1 MSSNKKKSTP
11 AINLIAGGTA
21 GLFEALCCHP
31 LDTIK
36 VRMQIFKRVNNK
48 EHPHS
53 SIKPPGFIKTGKT
66 IYHNEGFLALYKGL
80 GAVVIG
86 IIPKMAIRF
95 SSYEWYRTLL
105 ADKQTGH
112 VSTGSTFVA
121 GLMAGVTEA
130 VMVVNP
136 MEVVKIRLQAQHLAE
151 PAVQAVKTAAATA
164 IAPNGATANFAAQV
178 TSTSAATATVTA
190 TAASGTAV
198 VAPKY
203 RNAVHAV
210 YTIVKEEGFGALY
223 RGVSL
228 TAARQATNQ
237 GANFT
242 VYSKLKEFLQN
253 YHNTDILPSWE
264 TSVIGLVSG
273 AIGPFSNAPL
283 DTIKTRLQKDKTM
296 KNETK
301 GTSSWK
307 RIAVIG
313 SQLIKEEGVAALYK
327 GITPRVMR
335 VAPGQAVTFTVY
347 EFVRGHMERLGIF
360 TKKSERPKKLN

>member
-1 MSSNKKKSTP
+1 MSQKKKASHP

-36 VRMQIFKRVNNK
+36 VRMQIYKRAV
-48 EHPHS
+48 S
-53 SIKPPGFIKTGKT
+53 GGGTAIKAPGFIKTGKS
-66 IYHNEGFLALYKGL
+66 IYTQEGFLALYKGL

-95 SSYEWYRTLL
+95 SSYEFYRTLL
-105 ADKQTGH
+105 ADKNTGV
-112 VSTGSTFVA
+112 VSTGNTFLA
-121 GLMAGVTEA
+121 GVGAGVTEA

-136 MEVVKIRLQAQHLAE
+136 MEVVKIRLQAQHLA
-151 PAVQAVKTAAATA
+151 PAAAAPVQTLQTAAAGISPA
-164 IAPNGATANFAAQV
+164 M
-178 TSTSAATATVTA
+178 AATATATGATAPA
-190 TAASGTAV
+190 TAASTAASTV
-198 VAPKY
+198 KKAAAEPVKY
-203 RNAVHAV
+203 KNAVHAC

-242 VYSKLKEFLQN
+242 VYSKIKEFLQK
-253 YHNTDILPSWE
+253 YHQTDVLPSWE
-264 TSVIGLVSG
+264 TSCIGLISG

-283 DTIKTRLQKDKTM
+283 DTIKTRLQRDKSHSADKSTSGWGKIM
-296 KNETK
+296 K
-301 GTSSWK
+301 
-307 RIAVIG
+307 VG
-313 SQLIKEEGVAALYK
+313 SQLLKEEGFAALYK

-347 EFVRGHMERLGIF
+347 EFVRGHLENMGLF
-360 TKKSERPKKLN
+360 KSSAVPKPKALK

>member
-1 MSSNKKKSTP
+1 MSSNKKKASNP
-11 AINLIAGGTA
+11 VINLVAGGTA

-36 VRMQIFKRVNNK
+36 VRMQIYRRATSKLNAA
-48 EHPHS
+48 EHS
-53 SIKPPGFIKTGKT
+53 AIKPPGFITTGKT
-66 IYHNEGFLALYKGL
+66 IYGQEGFLALYKGL

-105 ADKQTGH
+105 ADKTTGS
-112 VSTGSTFVA
+112 VSTGNTF
-121 GLMAGVTEA
+121 LAGVLAGTTEA
-130 VMVVNP
+130 VIVVNP

-151 PAVQAVKTAAATA
+151 GA
-164 IAPNGATANFAAQV
+164 IKD
-178 TSTSAATATVTA
+178 
-190 TAASGTAV
+190 

-203 RNAVHAV
+203 KNAIHAA
-210 YTIVKEEGFGALY
+210 YTIVKEEGIGAMY

-228 TAARQATNQ
+228 TAARQASNQ

-242 VYSKLKEFLQN
+242 VYSKLKEFLQK
-253 YHNTDILPSWE
+253 YHNQEVLPSWE
-264 TSVIGLVSG
+264 TSCIGLISG

-283 DTIKTRLQKDKTM
+283 DTIKTRLQKDKSI
-296 KNETK
+296 
-301 GTSSWK
+301 SSDKSSAWK
-307 RIAVIG
+307 KIATIG
-313 SQLIKEEGVAALYK
+313 RQLIKEEGFRALYK

-347 EFVRGHMERLGIF
+347 EYVRGHLERMGLF
-360 TKKSERPKKLN
+360 TGKPKPKALK

>member
-1 MSSNKKKSTP
+1 MSNNKQKSSP
-11 AINLIAGGTA
+11 VINLIAGGTA

-36 VRMQIFKRVNNK
+36 VRMQIFRRTNSK
-48 EHPHS
+48 EHPGT
-53 SIKPPGFIKTGKT
+53 KPPGFIKTGRA

-105 ADKQTGH
+105 ADKETGK
-112 VSTGSTFVA
+112 VSTGNTFIA

-151 PAVQAVKTAAATA
+151 PTVKVAKNIITTAAT
-164 IAPNGATANFAAQV
+164 PNGATANIV
-178 TSTSAATATVTA
+178 SSTTVSAASSSVA
-190 TAASGTAV
+190 TAA
-198 VAPKY
+198 PRY
-203 RNAVHAV
+203 RNAVHAAYV
-210 YTIVKEEGFGALY
+210 IVKEEGFGALY

-242 VYSKLKEFLQN
+242 VYSKLKEFLQKF
-253 YHNTDILPSWE
+253 HGTDSLPSWE
-264 TSVIGLVSG
+264 TSLIGLISG

-283 DTIKTRLQKDKTM
+283 DTIKTRLQKDKTV
-296 KNETK
+296 KSEREN
-301 GTSSWK
+301 TSSWK
-307 RIAVIG
+307 RITAIG
-313 SQLIKEEGVAALYK
+313 STLIKEEGVAALYK

-347 EFVRGHMERLGIF
+347 EFVRAHLENWGF
-360 TKKSERPKKLN
+360 FSNKASKPKKLN